1 MYVRWQTGVEQTKSE
16 MAQSNGPPPVEN
28 ND

>member
-1 MYVRWQTGVEQTKSE
+1 MYVRWQTGGEQTE
-16 MAQSNGPPPVEN
+16 GETAQSNGPPPMEN